1 MLTRRTW
8 TALILLGFAGQLA
21 WGVENQFFNTF
32 VYDRITPDPRP
43 ISWMVAAS
51 AITATLT
58 SILMG
63 ALSDRTRSRWG
74 RRKPFIFFG
83 YIAWGIATAAFPS
96 AALLRPVGL
105 AVGMAIFFDCL
116 MTYFG
121 STANDAALNAYV
133 ADVTTAQNRGRVTG
147 AMQIMTWLAILIVYG
162 GAGLLIQS
170 FGYSAFFY
178 LIGGVV
184 LLVGIVGGA
193 LTREPAAPETDK
205 ASYWQHV
212 ADTLRWETVRDHPD
226 FFLVLLAM
234 TLFGVAQQV
243 FFPYLMI
250 YLNHYLDVPT
260 VQASLLIFIA
270 ILVGGIILA
279 FPLGLLADR
288 IGRRRLAFLAIAG
301 EIIGLWLFS
310 LARSFLLLA
319 VTGVLWLAPLTAWT
333 ISTGAWSKDLFPED
347 KRGQFAG
354 YVILFTVALT
364 MVPGP
369 LVGSWLATR
378 YGIPTLINGQPGFIP
393 TPVIFQAAAL
403 TTILAAL
410 PLWFTHK
417 GQEASL
423 RREG

>member
-74 RRKPFIFFG
+74 RRKPFILFG
-83 YIAWGIATAAFPS
+83 YIVWGIATAAFPS

-105 AVGMAIFFDCL
+105 AVAMAIFFDCL

-147 AMQIMTWLAILIVYG
+147 AMQIMTWLAMLIVYA
-162 GAGLLIQS
+162 GAGLLIQT

-184 LLVGIVGGA
+184 LLVGIVGGT
-193 LTREPAAPETDK
+193 LIREPAAPETDK

-250 YLNHYLDVPT
+250 YLNHYLKVPT
-260 VQASLLIFIA
+260 VQASLLIFVA

-369 LVGSWLATR
+369 LIGSWLATR

-417 GQEASL
+417 RLEPSPRG
-423 RREG
+423 EG